1 MRTENETETCPDCGT
16 VHSIYDEH
24 EANNCI
30 PVLRT
35 RLAAANER
43 AERAE
48 REQSIAY
55 DQLDDVNQRWK
66 DAAHDLTAAHA
77 LLRECLEGREDCDDL
92 TCSATKL
99 CEFCDLTARIEA
111 HLEGK

>member
-66 DAAHDLTAAHA
+66 DAAHDLTAARA
-77 LLRECLEGREDCDDL
+77 LLREVTGRLDEYDQSWSDL
-92 TCSATKL
+92 R
-99 CEFCDLTARIEA
+99 ARIEA
-111 HLEGK
+111 HLTGER